1 MRRCKRCDIEIM
13 DNTSVCPLCNSV
25 LEGTGGED
33 TYPGMGEEL
42 YRFALI
48 RKIFYFSL
56 LVIGVVSVMVN
67 YLTFRGFYWSII
79 VLAGIGYCCFTV
91 SYTVMH
97 RTNLG
102 AKAILQAAGIFIF
115 TVVIDVVNGY
125 TGWSFRY
132 AVPVLILLTDLAL
145 AIMMI
150 VNLAS
155 WQSYFMC
162 QIAVTLL
169 SIVPLVAAIKGM
181 VDNMALA
188 IVTCAVSFL
197 VLAGI
202 FIFGDRRAKNELKR
216 RFHT

>member
-1 MRRCKRCDIEIM
+1 MRICKRCDIEIM